1 MTKEEMKVIKPDLI
15 GREFIIYYSIKLD
28 VK

>member
-1 MTKEEMKVIKPDLI
+1 MIKEEMKAIKPDRI
-15 GREFIIYYSIKLD
+15 GREFIIYYLTKLN